1 MNTKLIMSISAV
13 TMAVLGAGLIFMPND
28 LPLYAGFDSNGGTSL
43 VFQVLG
49 SLYFAFAMLNWMSK
63 GNLIGGIYGR
73 PIAIGNFTHFF
84 VGGLGLL
91 KAAIH
96 FPSTPVVGFAAVYG
110 IFAGVFGLI
119 LFTHP
124 GTKSDE

>member
-1 MNTKLIMSISAV
+1 MSISA
-13 TMAVLGAGLIFMPND
+13 TLMAVLGAGLIFMPNNIAQ
-28 LPLYAGFDSNGGTSL
+28 YAGFDSNTATAL
-43 VFQVLG
+43 ILQVLG

-73 PIAIGNFTHFF
+73 PIAVGNFTHFF
-84 VGGLGLL
+84 VGGLGLI
-91 KAAIH
+91 KAAIAS
-96 FPSTPVVGFAAVYG
+96 PTVLIVSFATFYA

-124 GTKSDE
+124 GKRADT